1 MDQKNLIKQLKL
13 AKIEN
18 DWINYND
25 VAEMIN
31 IRTSSLY
38 NFLNGQFLLS
48 QTKANILKSWLD
60 DMS

>member
-38 NFLNGQFLLS
+38 NFLNGQYKLS
-48 QTKANILKSWLD
+48 
-60 DMS
+60 